1 MSRIE
6 DMKVRVE
13 VIKREYDKLMQEIEE
28 HEANERRYEDMLH
41 KLMENQEIF
50 FDLLRD
56 VYNRKIDL
64 DVPVFFNDRTLNEVF
79 KGLSVTDV
87 MRSIAW
93 STPKYCTVFY
103 VTNTSRTGRNV
114 LIHGMPAYDWNTEAR
129 YQAAN
134 KLAHYLVDNNIAV

>member
-1 MSRIE
+1 MNIE
-6 DMKVRVE
+6 DMKIRANEIKVQTE
-13 VIKREYDKLMQEIEE
+13 AMKREYDELMDMIAER
-28 HEANERRYEDMLH
+28 EASERQYEFMLH

-93 STPKYCTVFY
+93 STPK
-103 VTNTSRTGRNV
+103 
-114 LIHGMPAYDWNTEAR
+114 
-129 YQAAN
+129 
-134 KLAHYLVDNNIAV
+134 